1 MKKPI
6 FVVTALLAFCLS
18 ANSLF
23 AQTAPAAPAAAP
35 AGSGDIVAAVTSSD
49 TYNAFSLAIR
59 AAGLTTQLEGA
70 GPFTVFAPMNTA
82 YAKATSGHLDSLFK
96 DPAAFATHMKMYIV
110 NGKFTKDD
118 ILKGLQKGPI
128 KYTTIDNRTLTL
140 SPVTVNGHT
149 RLQVADDE
157 GFKAQVGAFDLQATN
172 GVVHGLTGVLAK

>member
-6 FVVTALLAFCLS
+6 FVITALLAFCLS

-23 AQTAPAAPAAAP
+23 AQTTAPAAAP
-35 AGSGDIVAAVTSSD
+35 ATAGSDDVVAAMTSSAN
-49 TYNAFSLAIR
+49 YNAFSLAVR
-59 AAGLTTQLEGA
+59 AAGLNTQLEGA
-70 GPFTVFAPMNTA
+70 GPFTVFAPMNDA
-82 YAKATSGHLDSLFK
+82 YDKTSSGHLDSLFK
-96 DPAAFATHMKMYIV
+96 DTAAFATHMKTYIV

-149 RLQVADDE
+149 RLQVADDQ
-157 GFKAQVGAFDLQATN
+157 GFKAQVGAFDLPASN
-172 GVVHGLTGVLAK
+172 GVVHGLTGILAK